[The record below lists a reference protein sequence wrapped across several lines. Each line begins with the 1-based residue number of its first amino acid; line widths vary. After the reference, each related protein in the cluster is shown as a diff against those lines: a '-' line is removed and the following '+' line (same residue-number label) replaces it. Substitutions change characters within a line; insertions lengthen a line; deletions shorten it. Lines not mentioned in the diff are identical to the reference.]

1 MQTTIPWEKIYEF
14 TLSCGKIHDRKAFS
28 IEILTGL
35 QKLCDFDQALAYFL
49 DGNGKVCNQYL
60 VNIDKHFSTLYL
72 EYYSKADN
80 GRYSLIRDFNEDPAR
95 PLINIRTWK
104 KEPHTEFITN
114 YIRSLGIYYSLGFVL
129 FDLNGKPRTLFA
141 LDKKRDENFS
151 EREIK
156 ALSLAVPQ
164 LNNLHKN
171 FFYHQSDINNIESIA
186 WETANLTAREIEIA
200 NLLCQGMTPAIISQS
215 LYISKATTYKHI
227 AHIYEKMHVSTL
239 QELLVRL
246 LQQNNSH

>member
-1 MQTTIPWEKIYEF
+1 MQSNIPWEKIYAF
-14 TLSCGKIHDRKAFS
+14 TLSCGNIHDRKAFS
-28 IEILTGL
+28 IEVLNGL
-35 QKLCDFDQALAYFL
+35 QKLCVFDQALAYFL
-49 DGNGKVCNQYL
+49 DSNGKVCNQYL
-60 VNIDKHFSTLYL
+60 MNIDKHFSTLYL

-80 GRYSLIRDFNEDPAR
+80 GRYSLIRDFDEDPAK

-104 KEPHTEFITN
+104 KEPHTEFTTN

-141 LDKKRDENFS
+141 LDKKHDENFAEVELS
-151 EREIK
+151 

-171 FFYHQSDINNIESIA
+171 FFYHQADIKNIESIS
-186 WETANLTAREIEIA
+186 WETTNLTAREIEII
-200 NLLCQGMTPAIISQS
+200 NLLCQGMTPTTISKS

-227 AHIYEKMHVSTL
+227 AHIYEKLHVSSL

-246 LQQNNSH
+246 LQHENSY